1 MRYIW
6 RNRLLVVGIL
16 IVGAIGAMTIC
27 APWIAPHSPTEPI
40 EGHLLLPPSWEHP
53 MGTDNLEQDML
64 SRVIYGGR
72 VPLLVAFVSVLLS
85 LSVGVVLGW
94 LSGYFGGFLDRVL
107 SLCMDAIYSFPSL
120 ILAIAIVAMLGPGIL
135 NMILAIF
142 LVYIPTYFRVVRGQV
157 LQMREEEFV
166 AAAHSLGASHLRILV
181 RHIAPNTITSVLAI
195 IPFNIA
201 DAILT
206 EAGLSYLG
214 LGLSPTLDPNDL
226 AAADWGVDINKGQKF
241 LQGGHWWLITFPGL
255 MIMVVSL
262 GFGLIGE
269 GLNDLLNPRRRR
281 RLV

>member
-1 MRYIW
+1 MRYIR
-6 RNRLLVVGIL
+6 RNRLLLVGIVVVGL
-16 IVGAIGAMTIC
+16 MVGMTIF

-53 MGTDNLEQDML
+53 MGTDNIEQDML

-72 VPLLVAFVSVLLS
+72 VPLLVAFVSALLS

-269 GLNDLLNPRRRR
+269 GLNDLLNPRRRQR
-281 RLV
+281 V

>member
-1 MRYIW
+1 MRYIR
-6 RNRLLVVGIL
+6 RNRLLLVGIL
-16 IVGAIGAMTIC
+16 IVGAIGAMTIF

-53 MGTDNLEQDML
+53 MGTDNIEQDVL

-72 VPLLVAFVSVLLS
+72 VPLLVAFVSALLS
-85 LSVGVVLGW
+85 LSVGVMLGW
-94 LSGYFGGFLDRVL
+94 ISGYFGGFLDRVL

-135 NMILAIF
+135 NMIFAIF
-142 LVYIPTYFRVVRGQV
+142 LVYIPTYYRVVRGQV

-181 RHIAPNTITSVLAI
+181 RHIAPNTITSALAI

-214 LGLSPTLDPNDL
+214 LGLPPTLDPNDL
-226 AAADWGVDINKGQKF
+226 AAADWGIDINKGQKF

-255 MIMVVSL
+255 MIMLVSL

>member
-1 MRYIW
+1 MRYIR
-6 RNRLLVVGIL
+6 RNRLLLVGIVVVGL
-16 IVGAIGAMTIC
+16 MVGMTIF

-53 MGTDNLEQDML
+53 MGTDNIEQDML

-72 VPLLVAFVSVLLS
+72 VPLLVAFVSALLS

-94 LSGYFGGFLDRVL
+94 ISGYFGGYLDRVL

-135 NMILAIF
+135 NMIFAIF
-142 LVYIPTYFRVVRGQV
+142 LVYIPTYYRVVRGQV

>member
-6 RNRLLVVGIL
+6 RSRLLVAGMILVGL
-16 IVGAIGAMTIC
+16 MVGMTIF

-40 EGHLLLPPSWEHP
+40 EGHLLMPPSWEHP
-53 MGTDNLEQDML
+53 MGTDNIEQDML

-72 VPLLVAFVSVLLS
+72 VPLLVAFVSALLS
-85 LSVGVVLGW
+85 LLVGVVLGW
-94 LSGYFGGFLDRVL
+94 ISGYFGGYLDRVL

-142 LVYIPTYFRVVRGQV
+142 LVYIPTYYRVVRGQV
-157 LQMREEEFV
+157 LQIREEEFV
-166 AAAHSLGASHLRILV
+166 AAAHSLGASHLRILIC
-181 RHIAPNTITSVLAI
+181 HIAPNTITSVLAI

-226 AAADWGVDINKGQKF
+226 AAADWGIDINKGQKF

-255 MIMVVSL
+255 MIMLVSL

-269 GLNDLLNPRRRR
+269 GLNDLLNPRRRQR
-281 RLV
+281 V

>member
-1 MRYIW
+1 MRYIR
-6 RNRLLVVGIL
+6 RNRLLVVGIA
-16 IVGAIGAMTIC
+16 IVGAIVGMTIL
-27 APWIAPHSPTEPI
+27 APWLAPHSPTEAL
-40 EGHLLLPPSWEHP
+40 EGQRLLPPSWEHP
-53 MGTDNLEQDML
+53 MGTDNIEQDML

-72 VPLLVAFVSVLLS
+72 VPLLVAFVSALLS
-85 LSVGVVLGW
+85 LLVGVMLGW
-94 LSGYFGGFLDRVL
+94 VSGYFGGYLDRVL

-142 LVYIPTYFRVVRGQV
+142 LVYIPTYYRVVRGSV
-157 LQMREEEFV
+157 LQVREEEFV
-166 AAAHSLGASHLRILV
+166 AAAHSVGASHWRILM

-226 AAADWGVDINKGQKF
+226 AAADWGIDINKGQKF

-255 MIMVVSL
+255 MIMLVSL

-269 GLNDLLNPRRRR
+269 GLNDLLNPRRRQ
-281 RLV
+281 RL

>member
-1 MRYIW
+1 MRYIR
-6 RNRLLVVGIL
+6 RNRLLLAGLILVGV
-16 IVGAIGAMTIC
+16 IVGMTVF
-27 APWIAPHSPTEPI
+27 APWIAPHSPTEAL
-40 EGHLLLPPSWEHP
+40 EGKLLLPPSWEHP
-53 MGTDNLEQDML
+53 MGTDNIEQDVL

-72 VPLLVAFVSVLLS
+72 VPLLVAFVSALLS
-85 LSVGVVLGW
+85 LSVGVMLGW
-94 LSGYFGGFLDRVL
+94 ISGYFGGYLDRVL

-142 LVYIPTYFRVVRGQV
+142 LVYIPTYYRVVRGQV

-166 AAAHSLGASHLRILV
+166 AAAHSLGASHLRILM

-226 AAADWGVDINKGQKF
+226 AAADWGIDINKGQKF

-255 MIMVVSL
+255 MIMLVSL

-269 GLNDLLNPRRRR
+269 GLNDLLNPRRRQR
-281 RLV
+281 M

>member
-6 RNRLLVVGIL
+6 RNRLLLAGVILVGL
-16 IVGAIGAMTIC
+16 IVGMTVF
-27 APWIAPHSPTEPI
+27 APWIAPHSPTEAL
-40 EGHLLLPPSWEHP
+40 EGKLLLPPSWEHP
-53 MGTDNLEQDML
+53 MGTDNIEQDVL

-72 VPLLVAFVSVLLS
+72 VPLLVAFVSALLS
-85 LSVGVVLGW
+85 LSVGVMLGW
-94 LSGYFGGFLDRVL
+94 VSGYFGGYLDRVL

-142 LVYIPTYFRVVRGQV
+142 LVYIPTYYRVVRGQV
-157 LQMREEEFV
+157 LQIREEEFV
-166 AAAHSLGASHLRILV
+166 AAAHSLGASHLRILI

-226 AAADWGVDINKGQKF
+226 AAADWGIDINKGQKF

-255 MIMVVSL
+255 MIMLVSL

-269 GLNDLLNPRRRR
+269 GLNDLLNPRRRQR
-281 RLV
+281 M

>member
-1 MRYIW
+1 MRYLW
-6 RNRLLVVGIL
+6 RNRLLLTGMILVGL
-16 IVGAIGAMTIC
+16 IVGMTIF
-27 APWIAPHSPTEPI
+27 APWIAPHSPTEAL
-40 EGHLLLPPSWEHP
+40 EGKLLLPPSWEHP
-53 MGTDNLEQDML
+53 MGTDNIEQDML

-72 VPLLVAFVSVLLS
+72 VPLLVAFVSALLS
-85 LSVGVVLGW
+85 LSVGVMLGW
-94 LSGYFGGFLDRVL
+94 ISGYFGGYLDRVL

-142 LVYIPTYFRVVRGQV
+142 LVYIPTYYRVVRGQV

-166 AAAHSLGASHLRILV
+166 AAAQSLGASHLRILM

-226 AAADWGVDINKGQKF
+226 AAADWGIDINKGQKF

-255 MIMVVSL
+255 MIMLVSL

-269 GLNDLLNPRRRR
+269 GLNDLLNPRRRQ
-281 RLV
+281 RL

>member
-1 MRYIW
+1 MRYIR
-6 RNRLLVVGIL
+6 RNRLLLVGIL
-16 IVGAIGAMTIC
+16 IVGAIVGMTIF
-27 APWIAPHSPTEPI
+27 APWIAPHSPTEAI
-40 EGHLLLPPSWEHP
+40 EGQLLLPPSWEHP
-53 MGTDNLEQDML
+53 MGTDNIEQDML

-72 VPLLVAFVSVLLS
+72 VPLLVAFVSALLS
-85 LSVGVVLGW
+85 LSVGVMLGW
-94 LSGYFGGFLDRVL
+94 ISGYFGGFLDRVL

-142 LVYIPTYFRVVRGQV
+142 LVYIPTYYRVVRGQV

-166 AAAHSLGASHLRILV
+166 AAAHSLGASHLRILI

-226 AAADWGVDINKGQKF
+226 AAADWGIDINKGQKF

-255 MIMVVSL
+255 MIMFVSL

-269 GLNDLLNPRRRR
+269 GLNDLLNPRRRQR
-281 RLV
+281 V

>member
-1 MRYIW
+1 MRHIL
-6 RNRLLVVGIL
+6 RNRLLLVGVILVGL
-16 IVGAIGAMTIC
+16 IVGMTVF
-27 APWIAPHSPTEPI
+27 APWLAPHSPTEAL
-40 EGHLLLPPSWEHP
+40 EGQQLLPPSWEHP
-53 MGTDNLEQDML
+53 MGTDNIEQDML

-72 VPLLVAFVSVLLS
+72 VPLLVAFVSAALS
-85 LSVGVVLGW
+85 LCVGIVLGW
-94 LSGYFGGFLDRVL
+94 ISGYFGGFLDRVL

-142 LVYIPTYFRVVRGQV
+142 LVYIPTYYRVVRGQV

-166 AAAHSLGASHLRILV
+166 AAAHSLGASHLRVLLH
-181 RHIAPNTITSVLAI
+181 HIAPNTITSVLAI

-226 AAADWGVDINKGQKF
+226 AAADWGIDINKGQKF

-255 MIMVVSL
+255 MIMFVSL

-269 GLNDLLNPRRRR
+269 GINDLLNPRRRQ
-281 RLV
+281 RL

>member
-1 MRYIW
+1 MRYIR
-6 RNRLLVVGIL
+6 RNRLLVVGIV
-16 IVGAIGAMTIC
+16 IVGAIVGMTIL
-27 APWIAPHSPTEPI
+27 APWLAPHSPTEAL
-40 EGHLLLPPSWEHP
+40 EGQRLLPPSWEHP
-53 MGTDNLEQDML
+53 MGTDNIEQDML

-72 VPLLVAFVSVLLS
+72 VPLLVAFVSALLS
-85 LSVGVVLGW
+85 LLVGVMLGW
-94 LSGYFGGFLDRVL
+94 VSGYFGGYLDRVL

-142 LVYIPTYFRVVRGQV
+142 LVYIPTYYRVVRGSV
-157 LQMREEEFV
+157 LQVREEEFV
-166 AAAHSLGASHLRILV
+166 AAAHSVGASHWRILM

-226 AAADWGVDINKGQKF
+226 AAADWGIDINKGQKF

-255 MIMVVSL
+255 MIMLVSL

-269 GLNDLLNPRRRR
+269 GLNDLLNPRRRQ
-281 RLV
+281 RL

>member
-1 MRYIW
+1 MRHIR
-6 RNRLLVVGIL
+6 RNRLLLVGIL
-16 IVGAIGAMTIC
+16 IVGAIVAMTIF

-53 MGTDNLEQDML
+53 MGTDNIEQDML

-72 VPLLVAFVSVLLS
+72 VPLLVAFVSALLS
-85 LSVGVVLGW
+85 LSVGVMLGW
-94 LSGYFGGFLDRVL
+94 ISGYFGGFLDRVL

-142 LVYIPTYFRVVRGQV
+142 LVYIPTYYRVVRGQV

-166 AAAHSLGASHLRILV
+166 AAAHSLGASHLRILI

-214 LGLSPTLDPNDL
+214 LGLPPTLDPNDL
-226 AAADWGVDINKGQKF
+226 AAADWGIDINKGQKF

-255 MIMVVSL
+255 MIMLVSL

>member
-1 MRYIW
+1 MRYLR
-6 RNRLLVVGIL
+6 RNRLLLAGLILVGL
-16 IVGAIGAMTIC
+16 IVGMTVF
-27 APWIAPHSPTEPI
+27 APWIAPHSPTEAL
-40 EGHLLLPPSWEHP
+40 EGKLLLPPSWEHP
-53 MGTDNLEQDML
+53 MGTDNIEQDVL

-72 VPLLVAFVSVLLS
+72 VPLLVAFVSALLS
-85 LSVGVVLGW
+85 LSVGVMLGW
-94 LSGYFGGFLDRVL
+94 VSGYFGGYLDRVL

-142 LVYIPTYFRVVRGQV
+142 LVYIPTYYRVVRGQV

-166 AAAHSLGASHLRILV
+166 AAAHSLGASHLRILI

-226 AAADWGVDINKGQKF
+226 AAADWGIDINKGQKF

-255 MIMVVSL
+255 MIMLVSL

-269 GLNDLLNPRRRR
+269 GLNDLLNPRRRQR
-281 RLV
+281 M

>member
-1 MRYIW
+1 MRYIR
-6 RNRLLVVGIL
+6 RNRLLVMGIV
-16 IVGAIGAMTIC
+16 IVGAIVGMTIL
-27 APWIAPHSPTEPI
+27 APWLAPHSPTEAL
-40 EGHLLLPPSWEHP
+40 EGQRLLPPSWEHP
-53 MGTDNLEQDML
+53 MGTDNIEQDML

-72 VPLLVAFVSVLLS
+72 VPLLVAFVSALLS
-85 LSVGVVLGW
+85 LLVGVMLGW
-94 LSGYFGGFLDRVL
+94 VSGYFGGYLDRVL

-142 LVYIPTYFRVVRGQV
+142 LVYIPTYYRVVRGQV
-157 LQMREEEFV
+157 LQVREEEFV
-166 AAAHSLGASHLRILV
+166 AAAHSVGASHWRILM

-226 AAADWGVDINKGQKF
+226 AAADWGIDINKGQKF

-255 MIMVVSL
+255 MIMLVSL

-269 GLNDLLNPRRRR
+269 GLNDLLNPRRRQ
-281 RLV
+281 RL

>member
-6 RNRLLVVGIL
+6 RNRLLLAGVILVGL
-16 IVGAIGAMTIC
+16 IVGMTVF
-27 APWIAPHSPTEPI
+27 APWIAPHSPTEAL
-40 EGHLLLPPSWEHP
+40 EGKLLLPPSWEHP
-53 MGTDNLEQDML
+53 MGTDNIEQDVL

-72 VPLLVAFVSVLLS
+72 VPLLVAFVSALLS
-85 LSVGVVLGW
+85 LSVGVMLGW
-94 LSGYFGGFLDRVL
+94 VSGYFGGYLDRVL

-135 NMILAIF
+135 NMIFAIF
-142 LVYIPTYFRVVRGQV
+142 LVYIPTYYRVVRGQV
-157 LQMREEEFV
+157 LQIREEEFV
-166 AAAHSLGASHLRILV
+166 AAAHSLGASHLRILI

-226 AAADWGVDINKGQKF
+226 AAADWGIDINKGQKF

-255 MIMVVSL
+255 MIMLVSL

-269 GLNDLLNPRRRR
+269 GLNDLLNPRRRQR
-281 RLV
+281 M

>member
-1 MRYIW
+1 MRYIR
-6 RNRLLVVGIL
+6 RNRLLLVGIVVVGL
-16 IVGAIGAMTIC
+16 MVGMTIF

-53 MGTDNLEQDML
+53 MGTDNIEQDML

-72 VPLLVAFVSVLLS
+72 VPLLVAFVSALLS

-94 LSGYFGGFLDRVL
+94 ISGYFGGYLDRVL

-135 NMILAIF
+135 NMIFAIF
-142 LVYIPTYFRVVRGQV
+142 LVYIPTYYRVVRGQV

-269 GLNDLLNPRRRR
+269 GLNDLLNPRRRQR
-281 RLV
+281 V

>member
-1 MRYIW
+1 M
-6 RNRLLVVGIL
+6 LFVGVVLVGL
-16 IVGAIGAMTIC
+16 IVGMTVM

-40 EGHLLLPPSWEHP
+40 EGQLLRPPSWEHP
-53 MGTDNLEQDML
+53 MGTDNIEQDML

-72 VPLLVAFVSVLLS
+72 VPLLVAFISALLS
-85 LSVGVVLGW
+85 LSVGVILGW
-94 LSGYFGGFLDRVL
+94 ISGYFGGFLDRVL

-142 LVYIPTYFRVVRGQV
+142 LVYIPTYYRVVRGQV
-157 LQMREEEFV
+157 LQIREEEFV
-166 AAAHSLGASHLRILV
+166 AAAHSLGASHLRILL

-226 AAADWGVDINKGQKF
+226 AAADWGIDINKGQKF

-255 MIMVVSL
+255 MIMLVSL

-269 GLNDLLNPRRRR
+269 GLNDLLNPRRRQ
-281 RLV
+281 RL

>member
-1 MRYIW
+1 MRYIR
-6 RNRLLVVGIL
+6 RNRLLLTGMILVGL
-16 IVGAIGAMTIC
+16 IVGMTIL
-27 APWIAPHSPTEPI
+27 APWIAPHSPTEAL
-40 EGHLLLPPSWEHP
+40 EGKLLLPPSWEHP
-53 MGTDNLEQDML
+53 MGTDNIEQDML

-72 VPLLVAFVSVLLS
+72 VPLLVAFVSALLS
-85 LSVGVVLGW
+85 LCVGVMLGW
-94 LSGYFGGFLDRVL
+94 ISGYFGGYLDRVL

-142 LVYIPTYFRVVRGQV
+142 LVYIPTYYRVVRGQV

-166 AAAHSLGASHLRILV
+166 AAAQSLGASHLRILM

-226 AAADWGVDINKGQKF
+226 AAADWGIDINKGQKF
-241 LQGGHWWLITFPGL
+241 LQGGHWWLITFPGV
-255 MIMVVSL
+255 MIMLVSL

-269 GLNDLLNPRRRR
+269 GLNDLLNPRRRQR
-281 RLV
+281 V

>member
-1 MRYIW
+1 MRYIR
-6 RNRLLVVGIL
+6 RNRLLLVGIVVVGV
-16 IVGAIGAMTIC
+16 IVGMTIF
-27 APWIAPHSPTEPI
+27 APWIAPHSPTEAI
-40 EGHLLLPPSWEHP
+40 EGRLLLPPSWEHP
-53 MGTDNLEQDML
+53 MGTDNIEQDML

-72 VPLLVAFVSVLLS
+72 VPLLVAFVSALLS
-85 LSVGVVLGW
+85 LSVGVMLGW
-94 LSGYFGGFLDRVL
+94 ISGYFGGLLDRVL

-142 LVYIPTYFRVVRGQV
+142 LVYIPTYYRVVRGQV
-157 LQMREEEFV
+157 LQMREEEFI
-166 AAAHSLGASHLRILV
+166 AAAHSLGASHLRILI

-226 AAADWGVDINKGQKF
+226 AAADWGIDINKGQKF

-255 MIMVVSL
+255 MIMLVSL

-269 GLNDLLNPRRRR
+269 GLNDLLNPRRRQ
-281 RLV
+281 RL

>member
-6 RNRLLVVGIL
+6 RSRLLLVGMILVGL
-16 IVGAIGAMTIC
+16 IVGMTIF

-40 EGHLLLPPSWEHP
+40 EGHLLRPPSWEHP
-53 MGTDNLEQDML
+53 MGTDNIEQDML

-72 VPLLVAFVSVLLS
+72 VPLLVAFVSALLS

-94 LSGYFGGFLDRVL
+94 ISGYFGGFVDRVL

-142 LVYIPTYFRVVRGQV
+142 LVYIPTYYRVVRGQV
-157 LQMREEEFV
+157 LQVREEEFV

-226 AAADWGVDINKGQKF
+226 AAADWGIDINKGQKF

-255 MIMVVSL
+255 MIMLVSL

-269 GLNDLLNPRRRR
+269 GLNDLLNPRRRQR
-281 RLV
+281 M

>member
-1 MRYIW
+1 MRYIR
-6 RNRLLVVGIL
+6 RNRLLVVGIV
-16 IVGAIGAMTIC
+16 IVGAIVGMTIL
-27 APWIAPHSPTEPI
+27 APWLAPHSPTEAL
-40 EGHLLLPPSWEHP
+40 EGQRLLPPSWEHP
-53 MGTDNLEQDML
+53 MGTDNIEQDML

-72 VPLLVAFVSVLLS
+72 VPLLVAFVSALLS
-85 LSVGVVLGW
+85 LLVGVMLGW
-94 LSGYFGGFLDRVL
+94 VSGYFGGYLDRVL

-142 LVYIPTYFRVVRGQV
+142 LVYIPTYYRVVRGQV
-157 LQMREEEFV
+157 LQVREEEFV
-166 AAAHSLGASHLRILV
+166 AAAHSVGASHWRILM

-226 AAADWGVDINKGQKF
+226 AAADWGIDINKGQKF

-255 MIMVVSL
+255 MIMLVSL

-269 GLNDLLNPRRRR
+269 GLNDLLNPRRRQ
-281 RLV
+281 RL

>member
-1 MRYIW
+1 MRYIR
-6 RNRLLVVGIL
+6 RNRLLLVGIL
-16 IVGAIGAMTIC
+16 IVGAIVGMTIF
-27 APWIAPHSPTEPI
+27 APWIAPHSPTEAI
-40 EGHLLLPPSWEHP
+40 EGQLLLPPSWEHP
-53 MGTDNLEQDML
+53 MGTDNIEQDML

-72 VPLLVAFVSVLLS
+72 VPLLVAFVSALLS
-85 LSVGVVLGW
+85 LSVGVMLGW
-94 LSGYFGGFLDRVL
+94 ISGYFGGFLDRVL

-142 LVYIPTYFRVVRGQV
+142 LDYIPTYYRVVRGQV

-166 AAAHSLGASHLRILV
+166 AAAHSLGASHLRILI

-226 AAADWGVDINKGQKF
+226 AAADWGIDINKGQKF

-255 MIMVVSL
+255 MIMFVSL

-269 GLNDLLNPRRRR
+269 GLNDLLNPRRRQR
-281 RLV
+281 V

>member
-1 MRYIW
+1 
-6 RNRLLVVGIL
+6 VGL
-16 IVGAIGAMTIC
+16 IVAITIF

-53 MGTDNLEQDML
+53 MGTDNIEQDML

-72 VPLLVAFVSVLLS
+72 VPLLVAFVSALLS
-85 LSVGVVLGW
+85 LSVGVMLGW
-94 LSGYFGGFLDRVL
+94 ISGYFGGFLDRVL

-142 LVYIPTYFRVVRGQV
+142 LVYIPTYYRVVRGQV

-166 AAAHSLGASHLRILV
+166 AAAHSLGASHLRILI

-214 LGLSPTLDPNDL
+214 LGLPPTLDPNDL
-226 AAADWGVDINKGQKF
+226 AAADWGIDINKGQKF

-255 MIMVVSL
+255 MIMLVSL

-269 GLNDLLNPRRRR
+269 GLNDLLNPRRRQR
-281 RLV
+281 I

>member
-1 MRYIW
+1 MRYLR
-6 RNRLLVVGIL
+6 RNRLLLAGVILVGL
-16 IVGAIGAMTIC
+16 IVGMTVF
-27 APWIAPHSPTEPI
+27 APWIAPHSPTEAL
-40 EGHLLLPPSWEHP
+40 EGKLLLPPSWEHP
-53 MGTDNLEQDML
+53 MGTDNIEQDVL

-72 VPLLVAFVSVLLS
+72 VPLLVAFVSALLS
-85 LSVGVVLGW
+85 LSVGVMLGW
-94 LSGYFGGFLDRVL
+94 VSGYFGGYLDRVL

-142 LVYIPTYFRVVRGQV
+142 LVYIPTYYRVVRGQV
-157 LQMREEEFV
+157 LQIREEEFV
-166 AAAHSLGASHLRILV
+166 AAAHSLGASHLRILI

-226 AAADWGVDINKGQKF
+226 AAADWGIDINKGQKF

-255 MIMVVSL
+255 MIMLVSL

-269 GLNDLLNPRRRR
+269 GLNDLLNPRRRQR
-281 RLV
+281 M

>member
-1 MRYIW
+1 M
-6 RNRLLVVGIL
+6 LVGIV
-16 IVGAIGAMTIC
+16 IVGVIAGMTIC
-27 APWIAPHSPTEPI
+27 APWIAPHSPTEAL
-40 EGHLLLPPSWEHP
+40 EGKLLLPPSWEHP

-72 VPLLVAFVSVLLS
+72 VPLLVAFVSALLS
-85 LSVGVVLGW
+85 LSVGVMLGW
-94 LSGYFGGFLDRVL
+94 ISGYFGGYLDRVL

-142 LVYIPTYFRVVRGQV
+142 LVYIPTYYRVVRGQV
-157 LQMREEEFV
+157 LQVREEEFV
-166 AAAHSLGASHLRILV
+166 AAAHSLGASHLRILL
-181 RHIAPNTITSVLAI
+181 RHLAPNTITSVLAI

-226 AAADWGVDINKGQKF
+226 AAADWGIDINKGQKF

-255 MIMVVSL
+255 MIMFVSL

-269 GLNDLLNPRRRR
+269 GLNDLLNPRRRQR
-281 RLV
+281 P

>member
-1 MRYIW
+1 MRYLW
-6 RNRLLVVGIL
+6 RNRLLLAGMVLVGL
-16 IVGAIGAMTIC
+16 IVGMTIL
-27 APWIAPHSPTEPI
+27 APWIAPHSPTEAL
-40 EGHLLLPPSWEHP
+40 EGRLLLPPSWEHP
-53 MGTDNLEQDML
+53 MGTDNIEQDML

-72 VPLLVAFVSVLLS
+72 VPLLVAFVSALLS
-85 LSVGVVLGW
+85 LSVGVMLGW
-94 LSGYFGGFLDRVL
+94 ISGYFGGYLDRVL

-142 LVYIPTYFRVVRGQV
+142 LVYIPTYYRVVRGQV

-166 AAAHSLGASHLRILV
+166 AAAHSVGASHWRILV

-226 AAADWGVDINKGQKF
+226 AAADWGIDINKGQKF

-255 MIMVVSL
+255 MIMLVSL

-269 GLNDLLNPRRRR
+269 GLNDLLNPRRRQ
-281 RLV
+281 RL